1 MLFNEWMHA
10 FAYNDVSSNIDLV
23 IWAAREIDEIVHH
36 RFFKWWNKS
45 ESNDLRKNNAHAS
58 FSSVLSN
65 YCYQINRSYM
75 NVLFANGTWYQRW
88 CNNGKQKEISQTRP
102 LTPIFERSEARPT
115 PSISIGGRRVLDRV
129 DRVHQFAV
137 NVPQILQ
144 EESISFNWK
153 SVNAGAGARREGAPW
168 NISPSSLWVP
178 AWRPRRRLK
187 EPADAA
193 GWPTRSTCDWHPP
206 PRLCKAPALYV
217 HPLSGSSPVINPLVI
232 TFTLLK
238 KISRSRDRIPL
249 LPIFFFFF
257 LTFNNY
263 F

>member
-1 MLFNEWMHA
+1 MKL
-10 FAYNDVSSNIDLV
+10 YITDSLNDGIKVNRM
-23 IWAAREIDEIVHH
+23 IWEKIVRMRH
-36 RFFKWWNKS
+36 F
-45 ESNDLRKNNAHAS
+45 LS
-58 FSSVLSN
+58 FLSN

-232 TFTLLK
+232 TFTLFQK
-238 KISRSRDRIPL
+238 DFKVPGSNPAPSN
-249 LPIFFFFF
+249 IFLF
-257 LTFNNY
+257 LFNIQQLFLENS
-263 F
+263 FRLNFI